1 VIQRSAVRRLAQ
13 NTAWSFVAS
22 LLARTANVILFI
34 VVSRLAG
41 PGEAGILTIGF
52 SYLAITGRFAAWG
65 LDQIL
70 IRDVAKDTSQA
81 GRYFV
86 NLGLLRLLLAS
97 VSTFVLG
104 TILGFGPYSVEVTHM
119 IWLLLF
125 NVWPEGIVDLSEAI
139 FIAHE
144 RMSYVA
150 IFGAITGIGK
160 LVFGLLALFG
170 GYGLTGVLWAI
181 LLANVLAMLV
191 SVVMAVGT
199 FGLHRSSL
207 DISFCKE
214 QLKIAAPFVLIA
226 GSYILDNQADTIALS
241 FQLSKDALGW
251 YGAASALIVGISLLP
266 QAYRDAVFP
275 TLSRAFV
282 AGFKTLEY
290 VYQRSMKYMLIA
302 ALPVTFGLM
311 LIAQP
316 ILVLIYGERFSA
328 ATPALQVL
336 SIAAGMQFVMIL
348 QNRLL
353 VIANQQRLLSVYI
366 LLGFI
371 INVLGNFLFVPYLG
385 IGGAAIARVCSNLF
399 VYALSYRLI
408 NRVVHPF
415 HLGTIWVRPL
425 IAVIV
430 MAGVVWLASGWM
442 VIVRMILGTV
452 AYGVV
457 LLALGTFSREELLAW
472 SHILRGKK
480 NEEGITL

>member
-1 VIQRSAVRRLAQ
+1 
-13 NTAWSFVAS
+13 
-22 LLARTANVILFI
+22 
-34 VVSRLAG
+34 
-41 PGEAGILTIGF
+41 
-52 SYLAITGRFAAWG
+52 
-65 LDQIL
+65 
-70 IRDVAKDTSQA
+70 
-81 GRYFV
+81 
-86 NLGLLRLLLAS
+86 
-97 VSTFVLG
+97 
-104 TILGFGPYSVEVTHM
+104 
-119 IWLLLF
+119 
-125 NVWPEGIVDLSEAI
+125 
-139 FIAHE
+139 
-144 RMSYVA
+144 
-150 IFGAITGIGK
+150 
-160 LVFGLLALFG
+160 
-170 GYGLTGVLWAI
+170 
-181 LLANVLAMLV
+181 
-191 SVVMAVGT
+191 
-199 FGLHRSSL
+199 
-207 DISFCKE
+207 
-214 QLKIAAPFVLIA
+214 
-226 GSYILDNQADTIALS
+226 
-241 FQLSKDALGW
+241 
-251 YGAASALIVGISLLP
+251 
-266 QAYRDAVFP
+266 
-275 TLSRAFV
+275 
-282 AGFKTLEY
+282 
-290 VYQRSMKYMLIA
+290 
-302 ALPVTFGLM
+302 
-311 LIAQP
+311 
-316 ILVLIYGERFSA
+316 
-328 ATPALQVL
+328 L